1 MSDERNY
8 PGDFMAFEVERNYTR
23 DVRTIKQNAGATA
36 GLPAG
41 QVLQDDGG
49 KHVVCTTGASANG
62 VLVDAVSLADLKA
75 GDVKAAVLM
84 RGPALVKSAGLTID
98 SAQLADALT
107 ALAALDIRT
116 SDTPTYST
124 QTT

>member
-1 MSDERNY
+1 MNERNY
-8 PGDFMAFEVERNYTR
+8 PGDFLAWEVERNYTR
-23 DVRTIKQNAGATA
+23 ETRTIKQNAIATA

-62 VLVDAVSLADLKA
+62 ILVDAVSLDDLKA

-84 RGPALVKSAGLTID
+84 RGPALVKSAGLTI
-98 SAQLADALT
+98 SAAQLAA
-107 ALAALDIRT
+107 ALAALAALGIRT
-116 SDTPTYST
+116 SATPTYTT